1 VRSESKLL
9 VGLDLSQEMY
19 GASHE
24 RMRVGELLLDRYRVL
39 RQRLV
44 APLITDR
51 SRLLLPLLW
60 R

>member
-1 VRSESKLL
+1 LF
-9 VGLDLSQEMY
+9 VGLDFSQEMY

-39 RQRLV
+39 RQRLL
-44 APLITDR
+44 APLVTDR